1 MKTYRVKWEIDIDA
15 ESAPEAAAKALK
27 IQRNSESAATVFEV
41 ALWRDSTQSWARSKT
56 IDLMDGKYK
65 SCKLLPGSYATW
77 VDAKHAASEA
87 DTSSP
92 STYAWIV
99 KDAEKKMGWRVV
111 VSDDQDD
118 APDEFEAEFIFGVE
132 Q

>member
-41 ALWRDSTQSWARSKT
+41 ALWRDSTQSWGRRKT
-56 IDLMDGKYK
+56 IDLMDGRYK
-65 SCKLLPGSYATW
+65 SCKLLPSSYATW

-87 DTSSP
+87 GAH
-92 STYAWIV
+92 YAWII
-99 KDAEKKMGWRVV
+99 KDAEKKTGWRVV
-111 VSDDQDD
+111 ASDDQDH
-118 APDEFEAEFIFGVE
+118 APEDFEAEFIDGVE